1 MLKAYIL
8 SRNLIQAEVQSNIQT
23 FCYLH
28 CHIQSI
34 FYDVNSSF
42 KTHFKS
48 ENLIRLKTTQ
58 SKWRRSYKHHTSQIY
73 SAKSD
78 LVSPKWR
85 TVYGVLIACFGQDDQ
100 AHDAASERWQTPKV
114 RLFHYII

>member
-8 SRNLIQAEVQSNIQT
+8 SRNLIQAQVQSNIQT

-42 KTHFKS
+42 KTHFKC
-48 ENLIRLKTTQ
+48 ENLIRLK
-58 SKWRRSYKHHTSQIY
+58 KKHRVNEEEATNTILPR
-73 SAKSD
+73 
-78 LVSPKWR
+78 LVLPS
-85 TVYGVLIACFGQDDQ
+85 LI
-100 AHDAASERWQTPKV
+100 
-114 RLFHYII
+114 

>member
-8 SRNLIQAEVQSNIQT
+8 SRNLIQAQVQSNIQT

-42 KTHFKS
+42 KTHFKC
-48 ENLIRLKTTQ
+48 ENLIRLKKNTEEM
-58 SKWRRSYKHHTSQIY
+58 KK
-73 SAKSD
+73 K
-78 LVSPKWR
+78 L
-85 TVYGVLIACFGQDDQ
+85 
-100 AHDAASERWQTPKV
+100 QTPYFLD
-114 RLFHYII
+114 LFCQV